1 MTGCY
6 FTSRRDVLIVRR
18 SRLLLCSLILFAAF
32 VSASSSSLAE
42 DAILPPGV
50 REEMDDVILVGAD
63 DWHESIAATPLAIWT
78 QDNHTTC
85 IPLLILPR
93 AVNAGERNGWIEES
107 DLERYG
113 SSAILDTFK
122 SANISTI
129 TVHGR
134 GEKVKGLVQAAHKD
148 GLRVFITATLEIPY
162 KQEMQG
168 DPGEIKE
175 VADASHA
182 MLQQAGLSSP
192 SPDESGIDR
201 GLLQVA
207 DPDIGG
213 NASLYCPANP
223 AAREELYNQIEM
235 LIDDY
240 KADGIVLYNI
250 GFQDENF
257 CFCNACK
264 EKFYQDTGI
273 DLGKV
278 KSSSFNRERWSQWKQ
293 DQILQIV
300 AYARNITTD
309 LGPVELGMALDSP
322 FDRNHG
328 YNFAEIS
335 KTTDFSIISPLP
347 AQDAGQAAI
356 ISKKPVY
363 IRLSDDYLEYVIST
377 QNVEGGVR
385 YIESL
390 ISAGAAGVAFEYSV
404 VTTPVWSEL
413 LPPSKASRWLLGQI
427 GGSSL
432 AIGNVSWQSGERLQA
447 NNSFEMAE
455 KISRYWKSSR
465 GAVIAEDSY
474 SPALSA
480 APIASYLNWPLL
492 YTGRSLP
499 NETAAALQRLG
510 ADNAVLVGAVS
521 DSVKQDL
528 ARMNITTLEG
538 SSEFLLEQMKMRGDS
553 PDMVVY
559 TNSHDI
565 SLHPPSAEPVVQR
578 TLIDDLLVRTEM
590 SPSRIPAEEA
600 GETVRLN
607 VTLTNTGLKALRDV
621 RLLDIF
627 PMGRYIKW
635 PRSESGEVNITD
647 PYTGGPS
654 DAVNS
659 FLNGSMLRWNINKL
673 EPGDSSTLNVDVQ
686 ILYPM
691 DSGWQD
697 RLDTGATAAYEGF
710 SYNHTLNNV
719 DDWPVVNLT
728 YPTWIYSGRTNIT
741 WNLDQ
746 EARYAEF
753 KLYSPDN
760 RIAVVRITDIEP
772 DKLYE
777 VRAQMLTPGNWHF
790 NIETGDGYVHKTRNY
805 TIQVRSNIEAMN
817 ITAFSHTKVPRLSL
831 VAAPAAAARRAL
843 LFDASVDPQ
852 QIDPA
857 KEEQR
862 LNDMVDGL
870 SLQPHYLMVVGDP
883 GSLPLISTGI
893 RQRASDITEY
903 EIYRDYQLL
912 LDDENYSSVAVGR
925 IMGLSVYDA
934 SQLLARTLA
943 YDRLNGS
950 WKSNALVISSPP
962 LSFPQTPTSLAIRDY
977 LMEAGLNV
985 KDLRY
990 EQATY
995 QQVVSQMN
1003 NGQNI
1008 VSFIH
1013 HGDENSWQLSDWSMM
1028 DSSLNAAHVKE
1039 MTLSPQT
1046 TTSGACVT
1054 VNLKGY
1060 YINMTG
1066 TRMYVPVRLEDSI
1079 ALAFIRA
1086 GAVNYIG
1093 DSSLSWIFLSED
1105 FFKRFYQSLVFEN
1118 STVGEAAVDADN
1130 LYHLKFQGAT
1140 GIKDISEYAEIL
1152 PEWDVS
1158 IREMLNQTAYMNVIL
1173 GDPSFRPAMPRSPPL
1188 PYSTSIAAA
1197 DEEGEPILGNATGN
1211 NESIESRAGEGGRE
1225 KSRILASITANN
1237 ESATDWVYWVET
1249 DSSSGELN
1257 LNAPPA
1263 IIAEVLLPKDA
1274 DRVTVKEKESGL
1286 TIWHDEHIRGEEK
1299 AVMWPVIR
1307 PRLSEERSYLI
1318 EYEIVPGEV
1327 QRINV
1332 TAGWNAVAVYLQPK
1346 EASVGRYLNSK
1357 PYRSI
1362 FTIAGQGWDF
1372 SLNEG
1377 GIVNVTSLRPGEGYL
1392 IDSADNFSIEIPG
1405 KPVELP
1411 YRIDL
1416 HSGWNLIGLPV
1427 NKSVDPGNITVNAEH
1442 KRYKYPEAADKGLV
1456 SAFIWRYEGGSWRH
1470 LSENE
1475 SLVPGVAYLF
1485 EATTEAKLEFR

>member
-1 MTGCY
+1 
-6 FTSRRDVLIVRR
+6 
-18 SRLLLCSLILFAAF
+18 
-32 VSASSSSLAE
+32 
-42 DAILPPGV
+42 
-50 REEMDDVILVGAD
+50 
-63 DWHESIAATPLAIWT
+63 
-78 QDNHTTC
+78 
-85 IPLLILPR
+85 
-93 AVNAGERNGWIEES
+93 
-107 DLERYG
+107 
-113 SSAILDTFK
+113 
-122 SANISTI
+122 
-129 TVHGR
+129 
-134 GEKVKGLVQAAHKD
+134 
-148 GLRVFITATLEIPY
+148 
-162 KQEMQG
+162 
-168 DPGEIKE
+168 
-175 VADASHA
+175 
-182 MLQQAGLSSP
+182 
-192 SPDESGIDR
+192 
-201 GLLQVA
+201 
-207 DPDIGG
+207 
-213 NASLYCPANP
+213 
-223 AAREELYNQIEM
+223 
-235 LIDDY
+235 
-240 KADGIVLYNI
+240 
-250 GFQDENF
+250 
-257 CFCNACK
+257 
-264 EKFYQDTGI
+264 
-273 DLGKV
+273 
-278 KSSSFNRERWSQWKQ
+278 
-293 DQILQIV
+293 
-300 AYARNITTD
+300 
-309 LGPVELGMALDSP
+309 
-322 FDRNHG
+322 
-328 YNFAEIS
+328 
-335 KTTDFSIISPLP
+335 
-347 AQDAGQAAI
+347 
-356 ISKKPVY
+356 
-363 IRLSDDYLEYVIST
+363 
-377 QNVEGGVR
+377 
-385 YIESL
+385 
-390 ISAGAAGVAFEYSV
+390 
-404 VTTPVWSEL
+404 
-413 LPPSKASRWLLGQI
+413 
-427 GGSSL
+427 
-432 AIGNVSWQSGERLQA
+432 
-447 NNSFEMAE
+447 
-455 KISRYWKSSR
+455 
-465 GAVIAEDSY
+465 
-474 SPALSA
+474 
-480 APIASYLNWPLL
+480 
-492 YTGRSLP
+492 
-499 NETAAALQRLG
+499 
-510 ADNAVLVGAVS
+510 
-521 DSVKQDL
+521 
-528 ARMNITTLEG
+528 
-538 SSEFLLEQMKMRGDS
+538 
-553 PDMVVY
+553 
-559 TNSHDI
+559 
-565 SLHPPSAEPVVQR
+565 
-578 TLIDDLLVRTEM
+578 
-590 SPSRIPAEEA
+590 
-600 GETVRLN
+600 
-607 VTLTNTGLKALRDV
+607 
-621 RLLDIF
+621 
-627 PMGRYIKW
+627 
-635 PRSESGEVNITD
+635 
-647 PYTGGPS
+647 
-654 DAVNS
+654 
-659 FLNGSMLRWNINKL
+659 
-673 EPGDSSTLNVDVQ
+673 
-686 ILYPM
+686 
-691 DSGWQD
+691 
-697 RLDTGATAAYEGF
+697 
-710 SYNHTLNNV
+710 
-719 DDWPVVNLT
+719 
-728 YPTWIYSGRTNIT
+728 
-741 WNLDQ
+741 
-746 EARYAEF
+746 
-753 KLYSPDN
+753 
-760 RIAVVRITDIEP
+760 
-772 DKLYE
+772 
-777 VRAQMLTPGNWHF
+777 
-790 NIETGDGYVHKTRNY
+790 
-805 TIQVRSNIEAMN
+805 MN

-883 GSLPLISTGI
+883 GSLPFISTGI
-893 RQRASDITEY
+893 RQRASNITEY
-903 EIYRDYQLL
+903 EIYRDYQLH
-912 LDDENYSSVAVGR
+912 LDDENYSTVAVGR

-977 LMEAGLNV
+977 LMAAGLNV

-1039 MTLSPQT
+1039 LTLSPQT

-1140 GIKDISEYAEIL
+1140 GIKDISEYDELL
-1152 PEWDVS
+1152 PAWDVS
-1158 IREMLNQTAYMNVIL
+1158 VREMLNQTAYMNVIL

-1197 DEEGEPILGNATGN
+1197 DEEGVLGNATGN
-1211 NESIESRAGEGGRE
+1211 NESIENRAGEGGRE

-1237 ESATDWVYWVET
+1237 ESATDWLYWVET

-1286 TIWHDEHIRGEEK
+1286 TIWHDEYSRGEEK

-1318 EYEIVPGEV
+1318 EYEIIPGEV

-1346 EASVGRYLNSK
+1346 EASVGKYLNSK

-1377 GIVNVTSLRPGEGYL
+1377 GIVNVTSFRPGEGYL

-1405 KPVELP
+1405 KPVDLP

-1427 NKSVDPGNITVNAEH
+1427 NKSVDLGNITVNAEH